1 MGTDILMLTTER
13 GLLMLMLSP
22 RLMLI
27 PTSCTEDTMDL
38 DTMVLDMD
46 TTDIPML
53 TMARDLLMPNP
64 RLMLTPTSSMVD
76 ITDLDI
82 MDSDMH
88 ITDTLML
95 TMARGLLM
103 LSLRLMLIL
112 IFFMVDTMDLDTMV
126 LAMAIPMLATPT
138 TDKLSTKEKEDPASK
153 EKHSH
158 PNLLL
163 M

>member
-1 MGTDILMLTTER
+1 MDILMLTTER
-13 GLLMLMLSP
+13 GPLMLMLSP

-53 TMARDLLMPNP
+53 TTARDLLMPNP

-76 ITDLDI
+76 TTDLDI
-82 MDSDMH
+82 MDLDMH

-103 LSLRLMLIL
+103 LSLRLMLIP
-112 IFFMVDTMDLDTMV
+112 IFSMVDTMV

-138 TDKLSTKEKEDPASK
+138 TDKLSTKEKEYPASK
-153 EKHSH
+153 EK
-158 PNLLL
+158 NR
-163 M
+163 